1 MNKDLRVASIQLDI
15 VWTDVEQN
23 LINAEEAISRLP
35 KGCDIAVLPEM
46 FSTGFIVER
55 DIARSVCETNSG
67 RTIAKVSEWAKKYNL
82 AVCGSFIACDNEKLY
97 NRAFFV
103 EPSGDKVFYDK
114 RHLFSISGEDKA
126 YNRGCSPMPVF
137 RFRGWN
143 IAMAICFDLRFP
155 VWMRN
160 VGTSYDLMIVMANWP
175 DSRALPWDTLLR
187 ARAIENMSYVV
198 GCNRKGTD
206 DYGKYAGLSEIFN
219 PKGRRIAGI
228 SPECLSEGTETEPY
242 ILSDLSM
249 DDMQRFRSKFPVYRE
264 MDTFD
269 IALPSRQE

>member
-1 MNKDLRVASIQLDI
+1 MNNNLKIAAIQLDI

-23 LINAEEAISRLP
+23 LINAEETISRLP

-46 FSTGFIVER
+46 FSTGFIV
-55 DIARSVCETNSG
+55 DQGIARSVCETNSG
-67 RTIAKVSEWAKKYNL
+67 RTVTKASEWAQRYNM
-82 AVCGSFIACDNEKLY
+82 AVCGSFIAGEDDKLY
-97 NRAFFV
+97 NRAFFI

-126 YNRGCSPMPVF
+126 YERGQRPMPVF

-143 IAMAICFDLRFP
+143 IAIAICFDLRFP

-160 VGTSYDLMIVMANWP
+160 IGTSYDLMIVMANWP
-175 DSRALPWDTLLR
+175 DSRALPWDTLLK

-206 DYGKYAGLSEIFN
+206 DYGRYAGLSEIFN
-219 PKGRRIAGI
+219 PKGQRITGL
-228 SPECLSEGTETEPY
+228 SPENLGEDTATQPY
-242 ILSDLSM
+242 IMADLSM

-269 IALPSRQE
+269 IILPPRPK